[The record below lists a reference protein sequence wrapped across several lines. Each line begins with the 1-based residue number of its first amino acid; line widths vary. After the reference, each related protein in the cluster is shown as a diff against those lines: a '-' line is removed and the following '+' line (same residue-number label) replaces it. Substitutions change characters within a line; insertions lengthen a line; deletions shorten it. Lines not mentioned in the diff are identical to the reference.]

1 MRLHTLLRSIH
12 FQSEL
17 VEIWFTASIR
27 LFFIDR
33 FFQRVIVNGTPMQ
46 IQFIVYIRGMDE
58 IFNA

>member
-12 FQSEL
+12 VQSEL

>member
-12 FQSEL
+12 VQSEL

-33 FFQRVIVNGTPMQ
+33 FFQRVIVNSTPMQ